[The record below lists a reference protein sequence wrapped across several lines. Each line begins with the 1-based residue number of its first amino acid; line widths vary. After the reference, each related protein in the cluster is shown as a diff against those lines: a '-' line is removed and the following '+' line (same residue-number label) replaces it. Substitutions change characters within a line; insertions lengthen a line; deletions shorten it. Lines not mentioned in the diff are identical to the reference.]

1 MFKTFAVHLSK
12 GSMNGDRGLRTG
24 SQTVSMGIPYNT
36 RAIKRLATLFDGLRG
51 ALNPTTVLITHSANT
66 ALKMVKHMIHTNTLV
81 GWTRQ
86 CSVKMKDR
94 EPSRKKNEMME
105 SGKTATS
112 PLKKLRFTIFVSPI
126 CARALRDALR
136 IISANSG
143 SWATYN
149 SLTRIRSIR

>member
-1 MFKTFAVHLSK
+1 
-12 GSMNGDRGLRTG
+12 
-24 SQTVSMGIPYNT
+24 
-36 RAIKRLATLFDGLRG
+36 
-51 ALNPTTVLITHSANT
+51 
-66 ALKMVKHMIHTNTLV
+66 MVKHMIHTNTLV

-126 CARALRDALR
+126 CARSLGHDLIPDKLPWSLFLLYRLRE
-136 IISANSG
+136 IHNTIFKG
-143 SWATYN
+143 
-149 SLTRIRSIR
+149 